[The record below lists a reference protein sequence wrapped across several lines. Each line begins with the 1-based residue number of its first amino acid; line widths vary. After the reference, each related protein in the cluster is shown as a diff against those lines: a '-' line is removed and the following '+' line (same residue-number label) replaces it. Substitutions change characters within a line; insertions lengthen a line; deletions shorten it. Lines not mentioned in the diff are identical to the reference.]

1 MENQKRNFKTEKKGS
16 KMNGEKRNVKKGK
29 KLGKNGEKWGKMGN
43 KWGKHG
49 FVHLHF
55 FACILL
61 FRFFLFF
68 SRQKKNTINAK
79 KTANRENKKMQT
91 KCKCMDKSIFSH
103 FCISFLFSPF
113 FSPFILLLCFLDF
126 ADLLFGFSFFL
137 LLLRFFSSFK
147 KLE

>member
-1 MENQKRNFKTEKKGS
+1 MP
-16 KMNGEKRNVKKGK
+16 GK
-29 KLGKNGEKWGKMGN
+29 K
-43 KWGKHG
+43 
-49 FVHLHF
+49 
-55 FACILL
+55 
-61 FRFFLFF
+61 
-68 SRQKKNTINAK
+68 QKKQKKSKKQNTC
-79 KTANRENKKMQT
+79 KKMQ
-91 KCKCMDKSIFSH
+91 MDKSIFSH